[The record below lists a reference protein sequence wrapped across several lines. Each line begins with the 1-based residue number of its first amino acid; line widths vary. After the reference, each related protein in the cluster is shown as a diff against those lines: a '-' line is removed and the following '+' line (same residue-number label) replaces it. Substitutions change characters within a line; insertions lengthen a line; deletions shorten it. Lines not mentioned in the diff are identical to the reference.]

1 MYPLSKELD
10 GLKTKEKTKKKHF
23 RPCVRKTLK
32 GYRDMTVEMSKPFFV
47 LSVLWEYKEGVTWLV
62 PSLCIMAKLHFQ
74 LIHPLE
80 NYAVD

>member
-23 RPCVRKTLK
+23 RSCVRKTLK

-47 LSVLWEYKEGVTWLV
+47 LSVLWEHKEGVTWLV
-62 PSLCIMAKLHFQ
+62 TKFMHHGKTPFSAHTPIGKLCC
-74 LIHPLE
+74 
-80 NYAVD
+80 